1 MGFTIREI
9 ETECKFSSALSV
21 EALEQAIPQTAI
33 QQVLAH
39 QAISGVR
46 ERKLTL
52 LLTVWLVI
60 ALHLYP
66 TVAIGGVLRKLARGL
81 RFVWPDPTIPLP
93 RDSAIAYR
101 RAQLGARPIVALFH
115 QVCQPIA
122 TEQTRGAFLFG
133 LRAMA
138 IDGTTEDVPDT
149 PANAAYFGR
158 HTSRRGAGAFPQV
171 QGVYLVECGT
181 HVVVDAGFWPCH
193 TSERK
198 GGLRLLRS
206 LGRGMLVMWDRGFHD
221 FDMIVAARRR
231 GAPVLA
237 RLPSGVKPQRIRT
250 LSDGSYLAY
259 LYPSEYG
266 RRKRG
271 ERVLV
276 RVITYTITDPNLPG
290 YGQQHRV
297 ITTLLNPRLA
307 PAHAVAC
314 AYHERWEIEIV
325 IDEIDTHQ
333 RLVGRPLRSL
343 TPVGVI
349 QELYGVLLAH
359 YAVRVL
365 MHEAAVAWDVDP
377 DRLSFVHALEVVR
390 DAIPEFQM
398 VAPEQRQRLYERLL
412 HDIAAKGL
420 PPRQT
425 RTNPRVVKQKM
436 SNFKLKRAEHYQPP
450 KPRGTFRDAVVVQLD
465 LGPPSPDPAEG
476 ESPCVLELPWAT
488 FQLDAARLDLRQPE
502 RCRI

>member
-1 MGFTIREI
+1 MGFKIRQI
-9 ETECKFSSALSV
+9 EAECKFSSALSV
-21 EALEQAIPQTAI
+21 EALERAIPRTAI
-33 QQVLAH
+33 QQVLTQ
-39 QAISGVR
+39 QAVTSNR
-46 ERKLTL
+46 ERKVTL

-66 TVAIGGVLRKLARGL
+66 TVAIGAVLVKLARGL
-81 RFVWPDPTIPLP
+81 RFIWPDPAIALP
-93 RDSAIAYR
+93 CDSAIAYR

-115 QVCQPIA
+115 QVCQPLA
-122 TEQTRGAFLFG
+122 SAQTRGAFLFG

-158 HTSRRGAGAFPQV
+158 HTSARGDGAFPQT

-181 HVVVDAGFWPCH
+181 HVVVDCGFWPCH
-193 TSERK
+193 TSERV

-221 FDMIVAARRR
+221 FDMIVGARQR
-231 GAPVLA
+231 GAHVLS
-237 RLPSGVKPQRIRT
+237 RLPAHVKPQRLRT
-250 LSDGSYLAY
+250 LADGSYLAY

-266 RRKRG
+266 RRKTG

-276 RVITYTITDPNLPG
+276 RVITYTISDPTLPG
-290 YGQQHRV
+290 YGEQHRI

-307 PAHAVAC
+307 GAHAIAC
-314 AYHERWEIEIV
+314 AYHERWEIELV

-333 RLVGRPLRSL
+333 RLATRTLRSL

-349 QELYGVLLAH
+349 QELYGLLIAH

-365 MHEAAVAWDVDP
+365 MHEAALQVDVDP

-390 DAIPEFQM
+390 DAVAEFQL
-398 VAPEQRQRLYERLL
+398 VVPAQLPALEERLL
-412 HDIAAKGL
+412 TDIAAVRL
-420 PPRQT
+420 PPRQP
-425 RTNPRVVKQKM
+425 RSNPRVVKRKM
-436 SNFKLKRAEHYQPP
+436 SNFKLKRPQHYRPP
-450 KPRGTFRDAVVVQLD
+450 KPYDSFRDAVVVQ
-465 LGPPSPDPAEG
+465 SAPADE
-476 ESPCVLELPWAT
+476 PAAVLELPPRILYQEAI
-488 FQLDAARLDLRQPE
+488 LDIHQPE
-502 RCRI
+502 LCRI